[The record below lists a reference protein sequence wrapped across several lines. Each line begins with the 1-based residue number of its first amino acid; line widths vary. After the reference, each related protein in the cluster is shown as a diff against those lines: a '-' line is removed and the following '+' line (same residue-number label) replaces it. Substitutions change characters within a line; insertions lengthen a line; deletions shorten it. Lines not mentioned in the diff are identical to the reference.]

1 MELSNFLANIFG
13 LSIIAVSLSLLLYP
27 KNIKKIF
34 DSVQNETILFST
46 GIISFVI
53 GTAMILSHNIWTYDW
68 RVIVTL
74 LGWVILIKGIIRLF
88 LPELAIKMAQK
99 MVNNKWIPSILVAE
113 VILGC
118 VLIYFG
124 FTA

>member
-34 DSVQNETILFST
+34 DSMQNEITLFVT
-46 GIISFVI
+46 GIISFII
-53 GTAMILSHNIWTYDW
+53 GITMVLTHNVWVYDW
-68 RVIVTL
+68 RIIVTI
-74 LGWVILIKGIIRLF
+74 LGWAILIKGIIRLF
-88 LPELAIKMAQK
+88 LPEFVIKMGKK
-99 MVNNKWIPSILVAE
+99 MVNNQWIPSILVVE
-113 VILGC
+113 IILGC

>member
-27 KNIKKIF
+27 KNKKKIF